1 MRIFAELGPTR
12 SSFEECCYDFYWMV
26 KMVSLDNVIHFS
38 QIKGRNYRHETRYFY
53 IYILTNNTPQ
63 KRMNT
68 CPRTDGLVRSK
79 GTFILEKTG
88 C

>member
-1 MRIFAELGPTR
+1 MKIFGKLGSSR
-12 SSFEECCYDFYWMV
+12 SSFEERLYDFYWMV

-38 QIKGRNYRHETRYFY
+38 QIKGRNYRHETRYFFN
-53 IYILTNNTPQ
+53 ILTNNTPQ

-79 GTFILEKTG
+79 GMFILEKSG